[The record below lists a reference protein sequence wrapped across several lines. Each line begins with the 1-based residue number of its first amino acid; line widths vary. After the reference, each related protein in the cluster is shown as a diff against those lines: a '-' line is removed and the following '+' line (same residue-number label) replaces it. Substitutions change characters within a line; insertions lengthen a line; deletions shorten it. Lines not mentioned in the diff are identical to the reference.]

1 MDFQALLS
9 IIFALITFFTSFSG
23 LFGSGSTYT
32 VKVETPEKQGYD
44 WTCAIDD
51 TNIIKMKSSTV
62 VQGTAGMETCEF
74 VLDAVSNS
82 YGCARATF
90 TYTNGT
96 ARGYSEAYTFK
107 VNGIPFFGQFSL
119 LMTEKM
125 PEGTAIPK
133 TNAEI
138 LAAYSSVM
146 NSAKL
151 TVKTFT
157 EKVYT
162 DVDWV
167 ITATSTGTTFRPG
180 TNVLEDNGVRT
191 SALAYLPIAA
201 GAGCS
206 LTDASKIK
214 SASYENLTDGN
225 VRVTI
230 TLFDEPEGQQYIHQ
244 MFNVPM
250 SSLFKLP
257 AAALTFN
264 IENAACK
271 YFDCTAILVFNP
283 STNRIVSLEQ
293 IIGYGITGTVTY
305 SNLDCTIVGRP
316 VDHEKYDNFTF

>member
-1 MDFQALLS
+1 MDLQALIS
-9 IIFALITFFTSFSG
+9 FIFAIITFFTSFSG
-23 LFGSGSTYT
+23 MFGSGRTYT
-32 VKVETPEKQGYD
+32 VKVEAPEKAGYD

-51 TNIIKMKSSTV
+51 TNIIKMNSGTV

-74 VLDAVSNS
+74 VLGAVANS

-96 ARGYSEAYTFK
+96 PGGYSEAYTFK
-107 VNGIPFFGQFSL
+107 VSGVPFIGQFSL
-119 LMTEKM
+119 LMTEKN
-125 PEGTAIPK
+125 PEGAAAPK

-162 DVDWV
+162 DVDWL
-167 ITATSTGTTFRPG
+167 ITANSTGATFRPG
-180 TNVLEDNGVRT
+180 TNVLEDNGMRT

-201 GAGCS
+201 GMGCA

-225 VRVTI
+225 VRLTI
-230 TLFDEPEGQQYIHQ
+230 SLFDEPEGQQYIHQ

-257 AAALTFN
+257 AAALAFN
-264 IENAACK
+264 IKNASCK
-271 YFDCTAILVFNP
+271 YFDCKAILVYNP
-283 STNRIVSLEQ
+283 ATNRIVSLEQ
-293 IIGYGITGTVTY
+293 IIGYAITGTVTY
-305 SNLDCTIVGRP
+305 SDLDCTIVGRP
-316 VDHEKYDNFTF
+316 VDHEKYENFTF